1 MGFLGD
7 LLGLGAN
14 VASGGLFGLLGS
26 LIGVGA
32 KWLQAKQAAKAKI
45 SEWQHEIKLLE
56 LQMEAGDRET
66 ENELAISRSE
76 GSWKGL
82 SDSYHN
88 NAIIPASAVP
98 AWANAIR
105 SLFRPF
111 LTISLWILVV
121 IELSWML
128 NGTLEVWISDAKQFG
143 ITINYIIDSTVFSA
157 ATATTWWFGDRA
169 FTPPGQKAR

>member
-14 VASGGLFGLLGS
+14 VASGGIFGLLGS

-32 KWLQAKQAAKAKI
+32 KWLQARQAAKAKTA
-45 SEWQHEIKLLE
+45 EWQHEIKLLE

-76 GSWKGL
+76 GSWQGL
-82 SDSYHN
+82 SASYN
-88 NAIIPASAVP
+88 TVVPSSAVP
-98 AWANAIR
+98 AWANSIR
-105 SLFRPF
+105 SLFRPI
-111 LTISLWILVV
+111 LTIALWVLVV
-121 IELSWML
+121 IELRWML
-128 NGTLEVWISDAKQFG
+128 DGTLEVWVSDAKQFG
-143 ITINYIIDSTVFSA
+143 VTIKYIIDSTVFSA

>member
-14 VASGGLFGLLGS
+14 VASGGIFGLFGS

-32 KWLQAKQAAKAKI
+32 KWLQAKQAAKAKAV
-45 SEWQHEIKLLE
+45 EWQHEIKLLE

-76 GSWKGL
+76 GSWMGL
-82 SDSYHN
+82 RDSYHT
-88 NAIIPASAVP
+88 IVPASAVP
-98 AWANAIR
+98 AWVNSVR

-111 LTISLWILVV
+111 ITISLWLLVV
-121 IELSWML
+121 VELRWMI
-128 NGTLEVWISDAKQFG
+128 NGTLEVWISDAQQFG
-143 ITINYIIDSTVFSA
+143 VTIKYIIDSTVFSA
-157 ATATTWWFGDRA
+157 STATVWWFGDRA

>member
-1 MGFLGD
+1 MWHR
-7 LLGLGAN
+7 
-14 VASGGLFGLLGS
+14 GGLFGLLGS
-26 LIGVGA
+26 IIGVGA
-32 KWLQAKQAAKAKI
+32 KWLQAKQAAKSKA
-45 SEWQHEIKLLE
+45 SEWQHEIKLLA

-82 SDSYHN
+82 SDSYN
-88 NAIIPASAVP
+88 TTVPASAVP
-98 AWANAIR
+98 AWANSIR

-121 IELSWML
+121 IELRWMI
-128 NGTLEVWISDAKQFG
+128 NGTLEVWISDSAMFG
-143 ITINYIIDSTVFSA
+143 STIKYIIDSTVFA
-157 ATATTWWFGDRA
+157 ASTSSVWWFGDRA

>member
-1 MGFLGD
+1 MGFLVD
-7 LLGLGAN
+7 LIGLGAN
-14 VASGGLFGLLGS
+14 VASGGIFGLLGS

-32 KWLQAKQAAKAKI
+32 KWLQAKQAAKAKA

-82 SDSYHN
+82 SDSYHTVVPAA
-88 NAIIPASAVP
+88 AIP

-111 LTISLWILVV
+111 LTIALWVLVV
-121 IELSWML
+121 IELRWMIS
-128 NGTLEVWISDAKQFG
+128 GTLEVWVSDAQQFG
-143 ITINYIIDSTVFSA
+143 ITIKYIIDSTVFSA